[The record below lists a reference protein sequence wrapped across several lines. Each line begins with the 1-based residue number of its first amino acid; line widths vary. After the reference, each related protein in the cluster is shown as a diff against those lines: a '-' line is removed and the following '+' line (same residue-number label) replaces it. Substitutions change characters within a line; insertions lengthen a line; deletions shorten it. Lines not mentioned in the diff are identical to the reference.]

1 MKSIYERKFEDV
13 TKGMRFFGLEDEL
26 KNKGGKFVGYTN
38 EFYESC
44 ISGFYRYRIYELDGK
59 NLSPR
64 MGGNSVTNKL
74 NKESGILS
82 DSLFNLY
89 FSFH

>member
-26 KNKGGKFVGYTN
+26 KNKGGKFVGYTD

-44 ISGFYRYRIYELDGK
+44 ISGFYRYRIYELDEKKFITTDGWEFRYK
-59 NLSPR
+59 
-64 MGGNSVTNKL
+64 
-74 NKESGILS
+74 
-82 DSLFNLY
+82 
-89 FSFH
+89 